1 MIASAQTSN
10 SKLAQTNNKLTV
22 QSQNFADD
30 SCAIRSLDWDR
41 SRFDIEFGLRNGTT
55 YNSFIIKGEKLAII
69 DTSHAK
75 FEELWF
81 EELLKKVNPQEVD
94 YLITSHTEPDHSG
107 LIGNLLELNQN
118 ITVVGSKLAL
128 KFIEDQI
135 HIPFKRLEVKSGEF
149 LNLGTNPNSGLE
161 HNIEFISAPNLHW
174 PDTIFSYDHST
185 NVLYTCDA
193 FGLHYCSDEF
203 FDTDQK
209 EIFDDFRFYYDCLMG
224 PNARSVMQAIK
235 RIDKLP
241 ELKTTAVGHGP
252 LLHNQV
258 NFGKENI

>member
-10 SKLAQTNNKLTV
+10 SKLAQINNKLTV
-22 QSQNFADD
+22 QSQNFTNDT
-30 SCAIRSLDWDR
+30 CAIRSLDWDR

-75 FEELWF
+75 FEEL
-81 EELLKKVNPQEVD
+81 LKKVNPQEVD
-94 YLITSHTEPDHSG
+94 FLITSHTEPDHSG
-107 LIGNLLELNQN
+107 LIGNLLELNKN

-174 PDTIFSYDHST
+174 PDTIFSYDHRIK
-185 NVLYTCDA
+185 
-193 FGLHYCSDEF
+193 
-203 FDTDQK
+203 QK
-209 EIFDDFRFYYDCLMG
+209 YHTSR
-224 PNARSVMQAIK
+224 IK
-235 RIDKLP
+235 ISP
-241 ELKTTAVGHGP
+241 
-252 LLHNQV
+252 
-258 NFGKENI
+258 